1 MRLRADWLVQQIEIE
16 LRERIS
22 RGDWAE
28 SGQVA
33 PVEDIDQMQWG
44 DKEDNLNGMNLLDL
58 T

>member
-1 MRLRADWLVQQIEIE
+1 LRADWLVQQIEIE